1 MMMSQVNEVAGGSRG
16 LRKSTEQSH

>member
-1 MMMSQVNEVAGGSRG
+1 MMSQVNEVAGGSRG